1 MTVSSKLD
9 LLVPQWLRAAK
20 KIIFASF
27 QRTID
32 VEIKSNRND
41 LVTELDRQV
50 ESLLVKKIKENFP
63 NSQIMSEES
72 HPVINK
78 VAEDKLLWIIDPIDG
93 TMNFV
98 KQKTDFA
105 IMVGI
110 FCDQRPIRGFIYD
123 VVADQLYHGG
133 PEVGVYCNQQKLM
146 PPPDNHLADGL
157 LGVGGVMLIH
167 NAYGLQQIALAS
179 HGVRI
184 YGSAGMQIIRVL
196 KGQSVAYVS
205 HLHPWDLAAG
215 KILAETLGLVVK
227 TIDGHEASVLSSVD
241 VLVAS
246 KNAQKDIMEM
256 AQFHY

>member
-1 MTVSSKLD
+1 MTVSGKID
-9 LLVPQWLRAAK
+9 LLVPQWLAKAK
-20 KIIFASF
+20 KMIFASF

-32 VEIKSNRND
+32 IQIKSGRND
-41 LVTELDRQV
+41 LVTELDRQI
-50 ESLLVKKIKENFP
+50 ESLLVKEIKKNFP
-63 NSQIMSEES
+63 NSQIISEES

-78 VAEDKLLWIIDPIDG
+78 IAADKLLWIIDPIDG

-105 IMVGI
+105 IMIGI
-110 FCDQRPIRGFIYD
+110 FQKQQSIRGFIYD
-123 VVADQLYHGG
+123 VMADQLYHGG
-133 PEVGVYCNQQKLM
+133 PEIGVYCNQQKLM
-146 PPPDNHLADGL
+146 APPNNHLADGL

-167 NAYGLQQIALAS
+167 NAYGLQQMALTS

-215 KILAETLGLVVK
+215 KILAETLGLVAK
-227 TIDGHEASVLSSVD
+227 TIDGHEPSVLSSVD

-246 KNAQKDIMEM
+246 KNAQKDIMGM

>member
-1 MTVSSKLD
+1 MTVSSKID
-9 LLVPQWLRAAK
+9 SLVPQWLAK
-20 KIIFASF
+20 AKEMIFASF

-32 VEIKSNRND
+32 VGIKSNRND
-41 LVTELDRQV
+41 LVTDLDRQI
-50 ESLLVKKIKENFP
+50 EGLLVKKIKENFP
-63 NSQIMSEES
+63 DSQIMSEES
-72 HPVINK
+72 HPVISK

-105 IMVGI
+105 IMIGI
-110 FCDQRPIRGFIYD
+110 FKGQQPIRGFIYD
-123 VVADQLYHGG
+123 VMGDQLYHGG
-133 PEVGVYCNQQKLM
+133 PEAGVYCNQQKLM
-146 PPPDNHLADGL
+146 PPPNSHLAEGL
-157 LGVGGVMLIH
+157 LGIGGVMLIH

-215 KILAETLGLVVK
+215 KILAETLGLAVK
-227 TIDGHEASVLSSVD
+227 TIDGKEPSVLALVD

-246 KNAQKDIMEM
+246 KNAQKDIMRM